1 MPADPPWL
9 EVGRVVRAHGLRGAV
24 VVDMLSNR
32 PERTG
37 RGARLVVAP
46 AGWEGGGGDELR
58 GAGMEVTVDRAR
70 PLPGTSRGPWARWLV
85 ELDTVTQRAHAESL
99 CGRSLWAAAIDDPE
113 VLWVHE
119 LVGATVLDLAGSTL
133 GTVTA
138 VLANPASDLLE
149 LDRGALVPLRFVVE
163 HAAGRVVVDVPPG
176 LVD

>member
-1 MPADPPWL
+1 M
-9 EVGRVVRAHGLRGAV
+9 VRAHGLRGAV
-24 VVDMLSNR
+24 VIDMLSNR

-37 RGARLVVAP
+37 CGARLVVAP
-46 AGWEGGGGDELR
+46 AGWEGGGGEGLR
-58 GAGMEVTVDRAR
+58 DAGTEVTVDRAR
-70 PLPGTSRGPWARWLV
+70 PLPGAGRSPWARWLV
-85 ELDTVTQRAHAESL
+85 ELDEVTQRAQAERL

-113 VLWVHE
+113 VLWVHQ

-149 LDRGALVPLRFVVE
+149 LDSGALVPLRFVVE
-163 HAAGRVVVDVPPG
+163 HAAGRVVVDVPSG